1 MPDYSLTDLAKLA
14 NVTPRTIRFYI
25 SQGLLPSPEQ
35 QGPRTTYTDEHLERL
50 LAIKRLQAAHL
61 PLADIRRQFHAAAPD
76 EFARLAEAAAPAQS
90 TAVDYIHEILARRPA
105 ATTPSA
111 PSMPALQ
118 ANIPPQPAPP
128 APPEP
133 ERSQWERVGLTPDI
147 ELHIRRPLTR
157 GDNKRVYRLIEIARQ
172 LFEEE

>member
-1 MPDYSLTDLAKLA
+1 MPEYSLTDLAKLA
-14 NVTPRTIRFYI
+14 DVTPRTVRFYI

-61 PLADIRRQFHAAAPD
+61 PLADIRRQLQATPPR
-76 EFARLAEAAAPAQS
+76 EFARLAEATAQDQS
-90 TAVDYIHEILARRPA
+90 TAVDYIHQILARRPLPA
-105 ATTPSA
+105 PASLPASA
-111 PSMPALQ
+111 
-118 ANIPPQPAPP
+118 PAPP
-128 APPEP
+128 AQPTPPEP
-133 ERSQWERVGLTPDI
+133 ERSQWDRVAITPDI

-157 GDNKRVYRLIEIARQ
+157 GDNKRVNRLIEIARQ

>member
-1 MPDYSLTDLAKLA
+1 MPEYSLSDLAKLA
-14 NVTPRTIRFYI
+14 DVTPRTVRFYI

-61 PLADIRRQFHAAAPD
+61 PLADIRRQLQTTPPQ
-76 EFARLAEAAAPAQS
+76 EFARLAEATTADQS
-90 TAVDYIHEILARRPA
+90 TAVDYIHELLARRPMA
-105 ATTPSA
+105 ASASLTASA
-111 PSMPALQ
+111 PATPT
-118 ANIPPQPAPP
+118 QPT
-128 APPEP
+128 PPEP
-133 ERSQWERVGLTPDI
+133 ERSQWDRLALTQDI

-157 GDNKRVYRLIEIARQ
+157 GDNKRVNRLIEIARQ

>member
-1 MPDYSLTDLAKLA
+1 
-14 NVTPRTIRFYI
+14 
-25 SQGLLPSPEQ
+25 
-35 QGPRTTYTDEHLERL
+35 L

-61 PLADIRRQFHAAAPD
+61 PLADIRRQLHAAAPD
-76 EFARLAEAAAPAQS
+76 EFARLAEAAAPTQN
-90 TAVDYIHEILARRPA
+90 TAVDYIHEILARRSAPA
-105 ATTPSA
+105 A
-111 PSMPALQ
+111 PSMPAPQ
-118 ANIPPQPAPP
+118 ANIPAPP
-128 APPEP
+128 AQPAQPEP